1 MWSSIMKKLLVIMM
15 VVALSACSGEKETI
29 VEGGLNEAYVEE
41 KEDYKYKA
49 SDLETDKLE
58 RW

>member
-41 KEDYKYKA
+41 KEEAEIIK
-49 SDLETDKLE
+49 KLE
-58 RW
+58 SAS